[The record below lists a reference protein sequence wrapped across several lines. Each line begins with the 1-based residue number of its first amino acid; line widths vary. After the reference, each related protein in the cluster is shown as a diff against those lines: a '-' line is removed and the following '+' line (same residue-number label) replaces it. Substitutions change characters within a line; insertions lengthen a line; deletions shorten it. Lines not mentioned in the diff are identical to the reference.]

1 MKSKII
7 ILILIFNLIVN
18 ISIIAQ
24 VSNTTNNSF
33 TPNAQYAGWDN
44 ATGGQLMIK
53 NESNN
58 PINFLTN
65 TGAGGTTPVRMTIT
79 GAGNVGIGTTSP
91 NNFLHINGG
100 IAQITNSTTGTG
112 TGDGF
117 LIGQSSSGS
126 SNLELNQ
133 QENAPINF
141 LTNGNARFKIQND
154 GKIFMGPYTAF
165 SANNQL
171 VQYAGANTSVYHQ
184 FLMSNTVT
192 SATDGFRI
200 GITNN
205 SGSADAEL
213 RQGANAPMNFLTNGT
228 QRMTITSG
236 GDVGIGTTAPVAKF
250 QVDYSTNAGGGT
262 SFGGFVNS
270 AFSGTSNSN
279 YGFTSATNITGIS
292 NANYGVY
299 ATVVSGTTASG
310 NTSWGVYGL
319 ASGDNDDDVAIG
331 GEFVGGGGNQGYGIR
346 AYAST
351 SANINY
357 AVFAA
362 ATGSCTSTSS
372 CAAAAGYF
380 SGNLAYTGSL
390 VPPSDASLKIN
401 VTPIVNA
408 NAIIGSL
415 NPKTYQFDNVQ
426 YDYMHLPQGDQFG
439 LIAQEL
445 ELIYPQ
451 FVKNMILPAQYDKQG
466 NMVHPEKA
474 YKGVDYIPLISLLLA
489 GHKEL
494 QQQMNDLQTQINN
507 CCGAQQGNNNTGE
520 KTGATDIKLINTNNF
535 ILYQNEPN
543 PYTSSTTIR
552 YFIPENVSDVKI
564 TFQDASGKNLKEV
577 KLNQTGQ
584 GSIAVDGN
592 ELNNGLY
599 TYSLII
605 NGKVVD
611 VKKMVKQ

>member
-1 MKSKII
+1 MKQLFIFLM
-7 ILILIFNLIVN
+7 LIKCLFSSN
-18 ISIIAQ
+18 INVSAQ
-24 VSNTTNNSF
+24 GCNPWCVSGNT
-33 TPNAQYAGWDN
+33 
-44 ATGGQLMIK
+44 I
-53 NESNN
+53 
-58 PINFLTN
+58 
-65 TGAGGTTPVRMTIT
+65 GTTDYVGGDNSSTNPLRLKTNAAYPIEFYTNGNPRMEIRSN
-79 GAGNVGIGTTSP
+79 GNVGIGNYTSFTAAQRLHLRESSGNP
-91 NNFLHINGG
+91 TVFLMTGNN
-100 IAQITNSTTGTG
+100 
-112 TGDGF
+112 TGD
-117 LIGQSSSGS
+117 
-126 SNLELNQ
+126 N
-133 QENAPINF
+133 
-141 LTNGNARFKIQND
+141 
-154 GKIFMGPYTAF
+154 
-165 SANNQL
+165 
-171 VQYAGANTSVYHQ
+171 
-184 FLMSNTVT
+184 
-192 SATDGFRI
+192 ATDGFHI
-200 GITNN
+200 SLNN
-205 SGSADAEL
+205 SSTSTLQSVDFNLQE
-213 RQGANAPMNFLTNGT
+213 NSSMNFLTNNS
-228 QRMTITSG
+228 QRMTITNA
-236 GDVGIGTTAPVAKF
+236 GDLGIGTTAPIGKF
-250 QVDYSTNAGGGT
+250 HVDYSTNAGSGSSYGAL
-262 SFGGFVNS
+262 VNS
-270 AFSGTSNSN
+270 AFSGTSNTN
-279 YGFTSATNITGIS
+279 YGLASATNITGIN

-299 ATVVSGTTASG
+299 ATAVSGTTASG
-310 NTSWGVYGL
+310 NTNWGVYGL
-319 ASGDNDDDVAIG
+319 ASGDTDDDVAIG
-331 GEFVGGGGNQGYGIR
+331 GEFVGGGGSQGYGIR

-351 SANINY
+351 AANINY

-426 YDYMHLPQGDQFG
+426 YNYMHLPQGDQFG
-439 LIAQEL
+439 MIAQEL

-451 FVKNMILPAQYDKQG
+451 FVKNMILPAQYDNQG
-466 NMVHPEKA
+466 NLVHPEKA

-494 QQQMNDLQTQINN
+494 QQQLNDLQTQINN
-507 CCGAQQGNNNTGE
+507 CCGVQQGNINTGE
-520 KTGATDIKLINTNNF
+520 KTGATDVKLINTDNF
-535 ILYQNEPN
+535 MLYQNEPN

-592 ELNNGLY
+592 ELINGLY
-599 TYSLII
+599 TYSLVI